1 MELAYTTD
9 LKSVAEKEMYNLGYA
24 CINMGLSNQ
33 PKSKRVTTNRSMIR
47 KTFDQKGLPYAS
59 ELTLQNCLDLEKIIQ
74 WNEDNGIKFYRM
86 SSDIAPWHSEYELEQ
101 LPDFATIAESLAR
114 AGSLA
119 KTYGQRITTHPGP
132 FNKLTSPTPHVVTNT
147 IVDLENHG
155 RIFDL
160 MGLPRSPYAKIN
172 IHVGAHY
179 NNKPMAI
186 DNFCR
191 NFERLSDSV
200 KSRLTVE
207 NDDKASLYSTKE
219 LYDDVYS
226 RIGIPIVFDYHHH
239 KFCTGGQDEEEALLT
254 ACMTWGDIR
263 PVVHYSQSRS
273 VEHNDPKIRGN
284 AHSDSY
290 WTPIDLYNLDLDVML
305 ECKHKELGL
314 FKMRQLLQEANNED

>member
-1 MELAYTTD
+1 
-9 LKSVAEKEMYNLGYA
+9 MYNLGYA

-74 WNEDNGIKFYRM
+74 WNEDHNIKFYRM

-101 LPDFATIAESLAR
+101 LPDFTAIAESLAR

-119 KTYGQRITTHPGP
+119 KSYGQRITTHPGP

-200 KSRLTVE
+200 KSRITVE

-219 LYDDVYS
+219 LYEDVHR

-239 KFCTGGQDEEEALLT
+239 KFCAGGQDEEEALLT